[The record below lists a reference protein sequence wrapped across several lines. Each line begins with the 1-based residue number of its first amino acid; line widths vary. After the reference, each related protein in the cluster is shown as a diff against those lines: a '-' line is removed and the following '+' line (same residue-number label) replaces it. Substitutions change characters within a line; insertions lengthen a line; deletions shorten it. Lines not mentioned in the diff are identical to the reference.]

1 MFHPSVDPRNP
12 KIHQYLTQKES
23 FYKGLCDNVLLFM
36 KNGIVKFMKD
46 WPLLSVQFEGVIRN
60 ALNQIEQDYNAGQ
73 FSFESG
79 KDCKDVQEKIVRLR
93 NDVVQ

>member
-1 MFHPSVDPRNP
+1 
-12 KIHQYLTQKES
+12 
-23 FYKGLCDNVLLFM
+23 
-36 KNGIVKFMKD
+36 MKD